1 MKRISRA
8 AICWVFTAV
17 TLSGCAQEQHVY
29 SADPVYAR
37 VVDAGTGKPLEGV
50 AVVAYWELYRGSLTG
65 DGMPCAAANVQE
77 TVTDK
82 EGWFHIPGWGPVKG
96 ACGVM
101 RNMNPF
107 VYLFKPG
114 YGYLRKAG
122 GIGLNSSKPVS
133 VAQVDWNGQAI
144 KLSKFSNLDLSDSGL
159 GSYENNFSLLNGNL
173 GMFVIYMPAQC
184 NWKKIP
190 NMLRAIA
197 FQENEFTHTLGYPI
211 GSVMSRLN
219 SNDKYFQ
226 KIAPKCGSPKQFI
239 KGLLK

>member
-133 VAQVDWNGQAI
+133 VAQVDWNGQTI
-144 KLSKFSNLDLSDSGL
+144 KLSRFSNPDLTASGPHTYQDNFLILNADLS
-159 GSYENNFSLLNGNL
+159 
-173 GMFVIYMPAQC
+173 MFITYMPTQC

-190 NMLRAIA
+190 VTLQLIALQVREFSRA
-197 FQENEFTHTLGYPI
+197 LGYPLTSI
-211 GSVMSRLN
+211 ISQLE
-219 SNDKYFQ
+219 SNDQYFQ
-226 KIAPKCGSPKQFI
+226 KVAPHCGSPKQFI
-239 KGLLK
+239 KGLRI